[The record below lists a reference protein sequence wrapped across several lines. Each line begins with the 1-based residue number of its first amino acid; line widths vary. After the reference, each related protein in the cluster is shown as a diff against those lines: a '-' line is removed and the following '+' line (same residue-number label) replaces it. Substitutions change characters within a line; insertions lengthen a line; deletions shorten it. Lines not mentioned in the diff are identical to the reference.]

1 MNWFQTSFDQLHDF
15 PLKDLRNL
23 AVLHGLEN
31 CLECL
36 HVVFLCFPQFGPMF
50 DYPEFSWHH
59 RPFEPVAG
67 PDLVRC
73 HFSPGTRI
81 PKLFAPMDQRG
92 PHVRRCFSKNNVARI
107 SIYIYVHYYIYTCFC
122 TCKHIYIYILY
133 IVALYTVVYT
143 NINLSHP

>member
-1 MNWFQTSFDQLHDF
+1 
-15 PLKDLRNL
+15 
-23 AVLHGLEN
+23 
-31 CLECL
+31 
-36 HVVFLCFPQFGPMF
+36 MF

-107 SIYIYVHYYIYTCFC
+107 YIYMYIIIYTHVFARVN
-122 TCKHIYIYILY
+122 TYTYIYILY
-133 IVALYTVVYT
+133 IVR
-143 NINLSHP
+143 